1 MSDLTLDPATIN
13 TSEGPVVIVAAGS
26 QDGERAS
33 SGHRHARGQLMGSL
47 RGLLSVGV
55 EDGQWIVPAI
65 HAVWLPPHHF
75 HSVRSHG
82 PFSGWSAYVAEPA
95 CAGLPSR
102 PCTIRTSGLLRE
114 AVLRAATWALDPLD
128 AQRERIAHVILDEI
142 RDAPPAPFGLPLPR
156 DPRLQRVARALI
168 DDPADERDLER
179 WAQWAAMSSRT
190 LTRRFVAETGFGF
203 AAWRQRARLMRALE
217 MLAAERPVTT
227 VAMDLGYASASAFI
241 KLFTREFGATPGA
254 YRRALPAH

>member
-1 MSDLTLDPATIN
+1 MSDLSLDPAAIN

-26 QDGERAS
+26 QDSERAS

-55 EDGQWIVPAI
+55 ADGQWIVPAI

-75 HSVRSHG
+75 HAVRSHG
-82 PFSGWSAYVAEPA
+82 PFAGWSAYVAEPA
-95 CAGLPSR
+95 CAGLPLR

-114 AVLRAATWALDPLD
+114 AVLRAATWALEPLD
-128 AQRERIAHVILDEI
+128 AQRERIAQVILDEI
-142 RDAPPAPFGLPLPR
+142 RHAPPAPFGLPLPR
-156 DPRLQRVARALI
+156 DPRLQRVARALV
-168 DDPADERDLER
+168 DDPADERDLEQ
-179 WAQWAAMSSRT
+179 WAQWAAVSSRT
-190 LTRRFVAETGFGF
+190 LTRRFAAETGFGF
-203 AAWRQRARLMRALE
+203 VAWRQRARLMRALE
-217 MLAAERPVTT
+217 MLAADKPVTT

-241 KLFTREFGATPGA
+241 KLFTREFGATPAA

>member
-1 MSDLTLDPATIN
+1 MSDLTLDPAHIN

-26 QDGERAS
+26 EERERTSA
-33 SGHRHARGQLMGSL
+33 GHRHARGQLMGSM

-82 PFSGWSAYVAEPA
+82 PFSGWSVYVAEPA
-95 CAGLPSR
+95 CADLPQR
-102 PCTIRTSGLLRE
+102 PCTLRTSSLLRE

-128 AQRERIAHVILDEI
+128 AQRERVAQLILDEI
-142 RDAPPAPFGLPLPR
+142 RHAPPAPFGLPLPR
-156 DPRLQRVARALI
+156 DSRLQRVARALI
-168 DDPADERDLER
+168 DDPADQRDLER
-179 WAQWAAMSSRT
+179 WAEAAAMSTRT
-190 LTRRFVAETGFGF
+190 LTRRFSAETGFGF
-203 AAWRQRARLMRALE
+203 VAWRQRARLMRALE
-217 MLAAERPVTT
+217 MLAAGKPVTT

-241 KLFTREFGATPGA
+241 KLFAREFGATPAA
-254 YRRALPAH
+254 YRRALPAS